1 MIYYQ
6 NGMDNS
12 ELESKEGAAYLGRK
26 LGLKEGEVGVFSN
39 KTQGRVADFKE
50 YCAPLGMKDVLNAYE
65 YERISKMSGPE
76 ERHLIVA
83 FSAGNEDAY
92 KAMQVLNLENRN
104 LGGNIDFISVGSPRG
119 KKDLEGMAE
128 KVGGNVIGQ
137 YNNWKDPTTHPKTW
151 VAGTVGLGLV
161 GLGVGVSVAPV
172 ITSFVSEGLSLWS
185 GSNVA
190 ASSAAVSGGGMG
202 YFFTKASEIATKV
215 GVGVAKVGV
224 GVGVVGLGAG
234 GVKGATDV
242 GTSLLTK
249 YHTFKTY
256 LDRNEKEIGGK
267 TGGLVDTIKDWKERN
282 IKK

>member
-39 KTQGRVADFKE
+39 KTQGRVEDFKE
-50 YCAPLGMKDVLNAYE
+50 YCAPLGMKDVLNACE

-104 LGGNIDFISVGSPRG
+104 LGGNIDFISVGSPRV

-128 KVGGNVIGQ
+128 KVGGKLIGQ

-151 VAGTVGLGLV
+151 VAGTAVVSAGLGFV
-161 GLGVGVSVAPV
+161 GWTAGSAVGSGMVTGVTWITRAASGVFPATVGTMAPAKTLLEAYFETGVKVGTAVGTAAVKVGTAAVGGVAP
-172 ITSFVSEGLSLWS
+172 FKK
-185 GSNVA
+185 
-190 ASSAAVSGGGMG
+190 AVSNL
-202 YFFTKASEIATKV
+202 KE
-215 GVGVAKVGV
+215 
-224 GVGVVGLGAG
+224 
-234 GVKGATDV
+234 
-242 GTSLLTK
+242 
-249 YHTFKTY
+249 YHSFQGY
-256 LDRNEKEIGGK
+256 LDRDVQGIQEA
-267 TGGLVDTIKDWKERN
+267 LKDWKEKN
-282 IKK
+282 MKE